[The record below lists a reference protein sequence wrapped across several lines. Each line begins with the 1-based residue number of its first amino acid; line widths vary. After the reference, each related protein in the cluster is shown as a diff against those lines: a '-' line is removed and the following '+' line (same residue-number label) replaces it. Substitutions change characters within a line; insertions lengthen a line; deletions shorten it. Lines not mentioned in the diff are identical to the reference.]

1 MTPAPALTLYFDG
14 SCPLCVA
21 EVRRLEAWNTA
32 GRLAFVDIAQAGFDP
47 SSLGVD
53 LAALNRE
60 LHSRTPDGRLLTGL
74 DSMLAAYTL
83 AGRGWMV
90 WPLRIRLLRP
100 ALAALYR
107 WFARHRY
114 SISKRLGFRRPGCDG
129 DTCGIGSP
137 FMK

>member
-1 MTPAPALTLYFDG
+1 MTSAPALILYFDG
-14 SCPLCVA
+14 SCRLCVA

-32 GRLAFVDIAQAGFDP
+32 GRLAFVDIAQPGFDA
-47 SSLGVD
+47 SALGVE

-60 LHSRTPDGRLLTGL
+60 LHSRTGDGDLLTGL

-83 AGRGWMV
+83 VGRGWMV

-100 ALAALYR
+100 PLAALYR

-114 SISKRLGFRRPGCDG
+114 SISTRLGFRRPVCDG

-137 FMK
+137 YMK